1 MSGYGYYDEE
11 GSGLL
16 SSIIGGGN
24 EGGLYTGGGT
34 RSFAVPIP
42 GMSGRLA
49 YVQKG
54 YYAPRLPSLQWGIRR
69 VLRQVINQKNP
80 SDRRKTWMNIAR
92 AKMQEAKEAYLK
104 TLTPKE
110 RDEYFLRQARAQIQK
125 QRKRQK
131 VDMIRRKLESLKV
144 GDDIDKTA
152 EEIKKA
158 LYLEGSTKARLLR
171 SALKVLFPDKLI
183 PKKGDEVGKRQ
194 VREQLKKYNFA
205 GIRRPLKAT
214 TALIGEKGFDRISHA
229 DVEALAKQLKEKS
242 GFVDIEGPPPQ
253 PKVEVVTS
261 PGSTVVEKKKK
272 ETR

>member
-54 YYAPRLPSLQWGIRR
+54 HYAPRLPSLQWGIRR
-69 VLRQVINQKNP
+69 VLRQVINQRNP
-80 SDRRKTWMNIAR
+80 SAKRKAWMDIAR
-92 AKMQEAKEAYLK
+92 AKMMEAKQEYLK
-104 TLTPKE
+104 TLTPEE
-110 RDEYFLRQARAQIQK
+110 RNAYFLRQARMQIQK
-125 QRKRQK
+125 QRKREK

-152 EEIKKA
+152 EEIKRA
-158 LYLEGSTKARLLR
+158 LHMEGANKARLLR
-171 SALKVLFPDKLI
+171 SALKILFPDRLI

-194 VREQLKKYNFA
+194 VKEMLKKYNFA

-214 TALIGEKGFDRISHA
+214 TSLVGERGFDRISQSQ
-229 DVEALAKQLKEKS
+229 VEALAKELKEKA
-242 GFVDIEGPPPQ
+242 GIVDIEGPPPTTETKGQ
-253 PKVEVVTS
+253 PQ
-261 PGSTVVEKKKK
+261 KKQT
-272 ETR
+272 TRQT